1 MIIYEGKGYLIP
13 IIVFLSALFTELISE
28 EIMGDKLFYQESTYA
43 LPIALFIAGIIIKI
57 VSQKILHKQIE
68 KTGKRIEEK
77 DRLCKFCDANKRL
90 QQLSAEK

>member
-43 LPIALFIAGIIIKI
+43 LPIALFI
-57 VSQKILHKQIE
+57 E

-77 DRLCKFCDANKRL
+77 EQKVTHTLFYIPFQYWDIILGIIGTLTLFTKV
-90 QQLSAEK
+90 Q